1 MHEAAQFATAPTHAN
16 TSHCCVID
24 CVWYARVLPR
34 MTGAA
39 CIGNFMDFSFA
50 GFHLNGQNSGYS
62 GLSTGRH
69 SARRFPHMYLQMEDR
84 CPRSSDPGHNN
95 RIERVLRF
103 CSALILRPARRVL
116 LGPEVSWL
124 SPLCCWFP
132 AGPGAQFCASS
143 GTHMAASPR
152 TAASKNDER
161 NHYAYVLTAHER
173 TSPTVTGSTSLT
185 STV

>member
-24 CVWYARVLPR
+24 WVWYARMLPR
-34 MTGAA
+34 ITGAA
-39 CIGNFMDFSFA
+39 CTGNLMDFSFA

-62 GLSTGRH
+62 GLSTGRC
-69 SARRFPHMYLQMEDR
+69 SAGRLPHMYLRMEGK

-95 RIERVLRF
+95 RIERLLRF
-103 CSALILRPARRVL
+103 CGALISSPARRVL

-152 TAASKNDER
+152 PAASKIDGR
-161 NHYAYVLTAHER
+161 NHYTYVLTAQER